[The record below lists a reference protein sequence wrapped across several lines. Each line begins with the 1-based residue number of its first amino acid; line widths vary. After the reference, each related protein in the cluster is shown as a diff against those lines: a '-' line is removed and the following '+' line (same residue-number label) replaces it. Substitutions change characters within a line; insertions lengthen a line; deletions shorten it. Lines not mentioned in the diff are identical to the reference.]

1 MRTNYIAKK
10 LAKEADVGV
19 LSKWLIHDRNDTAA
33 CRAPQIGERR
43 RGSELLQQLPPTRRC
58 PQRTAVQDKAQQFNE
73 NPA

>member
-1 MRTNYIAKK
+1 VRTNYIAKK

-43 RGSELLQQLPPTRRC
+43 RVSELLQQLLR
-58 PQRTAVQDKAQQFNE
+58 QRDVSAAHSCARQSTAVQ
-73 NPA
+73 